1 LYTPR
6 TYQNSPEACAIANGS
21 SPMPGANSKIP
32 STNPSPNEKSLNLLK
47 YPKEFG
53 PLKFGSI
60 LVLNC

>member
-1 LYTPR
+1 
-6 TYQNSPEACAIANGS
+6 
-21 SPMPGANSKIP
+21 MPGANSKIP